1 MVLDEV
7 KPSSAPELQAVL
19 VFAEYLASE
28 IQRDRTVL
36 ELDHEISRNMN
47 VTNTNFM
54 LMAGSVY
61 FHYQNPDVALRTI
74 HQGNSPECPAMTIHI
89 LLKLV
94 RLDLARKELKR
105 MQEQDEDAT
114 LTQVATAWLSL
125 AVGGEKLQEA
135 YCIFQELAYK
145 CLPTLPLHTGQQGRL
160 QRACF
165 KRHWTRRAATLRPSS
180 TSMYCHSTWASPLR
194 RQTNNCHS

>member
-1 MVLDEV
+1 MKYGVVLYEV

-54 LMAGSVY
+54 LVAGSVY

-145 CLPTLPLHTGQQGRL
+145 CLPTLLLLNGQ
-160 QRACF
+160 
-165 KRHWTRRAATLRPSS
+165 TRQPAAPHRAARETTEGMLQEALDKESGHTETLINLIVLS
-180 TSMYCHSTWASPLR
+180 
-194 RQTNNCHS
+194 